1 MADQDRPNQ
10 AANKEKAEGSR
21 PAEGGRGEAMPSPDT
36 NTAGGI
42 TNRSLDEEVRSQ
54 DRVPPRGET
63 KEDVERPGTGIER

>member
-21 PAEGGRGEAMPSPDT
+21 PAAGGRGEAMPPPETDT
-36 NTAGGI
+36 GSGI
-42 TNRSLDEEVRSQ
+42 TNRSLDEEVRNQ
-54 DRVPPRGET
+54 ERVPPRGES